1 MRRQYNCGFQARGE
15 CPMNLAIDL
24 PVKCVAVLA
33 LGAILV
39 GCGQPTVKEQPD
51 QEFATE
57 GLHQVSSSGFER
69 AYARPDAQLSKYETV
84 DIKDMEVADVEI
96 TQTAV
101 AGTVRA
107 NWLMTPERAQTLQQL
122 WRTATDRAFSSY
134 ERSSE
139 GDLVLRIESALTRIT
154 PGRSSGTTTTVGG
167 QMVAGSA
174 DSVDVSAEF
183 RLFDNASDT
192 LLAVIR
198 DRRTLPSLQWTRA
211 AGVDMANQFGSWAG
225 LLETRISGR

>member
-1 MRRQYNCGFQARGE
+1 
-15 CPMNLAIDL
+15 MNLPINL
-24 PVKCVAVLA
+24 PIKRVAALA
-33 LGAILV
+33 LSAALV
-39 GCGQPTVKEQPD
+39 GCGQPTIREQPAE
-51 QEFATE
+51 EFAAE

-69 AYARPDAQLSKYETV
+69 AYARPDTQLSKYEAV
-84 DIKDMEVADVEI
+84 DIKDMAVADVEI

-107 NWLMTPERAQTLQQL
+107 NWLMTPERAQHLQQL
-122 WRTATDRAFSSY
+122 WREATDRAFSSY
-134 ERSSE
+134 ERRSA

-167 QMVAGSA
+167 QRVAGSA
-174 DSVDVSAEF
+174 DSVDISAEF
-183 RLFDNASDT
+183 RLYDNATDT

-198 DRRTLPSLQWTRA
+198 DRRTLPGLQWTRA
-211 AGVDMANQFGSWAG
+211 AGMDMSNQFGSWAG